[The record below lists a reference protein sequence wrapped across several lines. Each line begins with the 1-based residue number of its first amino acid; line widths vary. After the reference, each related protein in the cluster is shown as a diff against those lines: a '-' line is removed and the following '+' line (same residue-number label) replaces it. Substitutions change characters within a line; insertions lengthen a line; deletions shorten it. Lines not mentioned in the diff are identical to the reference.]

1 MVVKSVHTSLIL
13 ILVFILA
20 SLSEAIA
27 RGISI
32 EVWSLRQSISQ
43 VEVSP
48 DGKYLALMK
57 IESKTGNPVVEIR
70 EVADIA
76 KKPIRFDANPMEFT
90 SLQWVDDDYIVLNA
104 RQKVRKRIDG
114 VNQGV
119 YEFRLVGYDVQRK
132 KFVTDIFDENTNI
145 ESVLP
150 NEDGVIL
157 ISKSRVNAS
166 VTEDDPFA
174 AFRPREYYKL
184 SLRGG
189 AKQFVMKGND
199 RIAQA
204 GFDDDANPRF
214 AQGYDAGSREF
225 VFYTRGIDENEWR
238 EVARQDSYD
247 QATFS
252 FVGVKADDPN
262 IGYLI
267 ANNGE
272 DKAGLWEV
280 DLRTGEI
287 GALLHRPQQADVIA
301 PRFHSNVWGEGS
313 RLVGAIY
320 FGPRLMTEW
329 FDPEEQ
335 ALFSELRGAIP
346 NAHNLTIASRA
357 RDDSVMTILNTG
369 PRDPGSYYLLT
380 DGGLAF
386 IGSQNPLA
394 RPEDL
399 ADVRFVSYT
408 ARDGLVIP
416 SYITVPNGQPPFPA
430 IVLPH
435 GGPYV
440 SELIDYDEWGQVLAN
455 HGYLV
460 IQPGF
465 RGSQGWGL
473 AHYEAGLGGEWG
485 LAMQNDK
492 EDAAAYLVAEGLSE
506 ADRIATFGWSYGGYS
521 ALAAA
526 TRGNDVFQ
534 CAIAGAP
541 VADLPQAVADFTRGG
556 IPASKYF
563 LEQNYAGVSP
573 EQEAENLNIPLML
586 VHGDV
591 DQRVPIK
598 HSNEMARALDRAGKD
613 YKYVI
618 LKGADHFSNT
628 LFQDH
633 QELLYTSM
641 IDFLQNDCGPDGL

>member
-1 MVVKSVHTSLIL
+1 MFKFVFSAFSLLFTLGFSAVSAAQIP
-13 ILVFILA
+13 
-20 SLSEAIA
+20 
-27 RGISI
+27 I
-32 EVWSLRQSISQ
+32 EVWSLRSAISE

-57 IESKTGNPVVEIR
+57 IESKNGNPVVEIR
-70 EVADIA
+70 ETANLGGKPYRRFNAD
-76 KKPIRFDANPMEFT
+76 PMEFT
-90 SLQWVDDDYIVLNA
+90 SLSWVADDYLILNA

-119 YEFRLVGYDVQRK
+119 YEFKLVGYDVRTK
-132 KFVTDIFDENTNI
+132 KFSEFDENTQI
-145 ESVLP
+145 QDVLI
-150 NEDGVIL
+150 NEPGVVL

-174 AFRPREYYKL
+174 AFRPFEYYKYNI
-184 SLRGG
+184 RTG
-189 AKQFVMKGND
+189 AKEFIMKGND

-204 GFDDDANPRF
+204 GFDDEANPRF
-214 AQGYDAGSREF
+214 AQGYDPATREF
-225 VFYTRGIDENEWR
+225 VYYTRAIGESTWNDVVR
-238 EVARQDSYD
+238 RDSYD
-247 QATFS
+247 QSTFN
-252 FVGVKADDPN
+252 FVGVKQDDPN
-262 IGYLI
+262 TGYLI
-267 ANNGE
+267 ANNDN
-272 DKAGLWEV
+272 DKAGLYEV
-280 DLRTGEI
+280 NLRTGEV
-287 GALLHRPQQADVIA
+287 GKLLYLRSDADILA
-301 PRFHSNVWGEGS
+301 PRFHSNAWAEGS
-313 RLVGAIY
+313 RLVGAVY

-335 ALFSELRGAIP
+335 ALMEGLQAAIP
-346 NAHNLTIASRA
+346 NAHNLSITSRA
-357 RDDSVMTILNTG
+357 RDDSYMTIFNSG

-380 DGGLAF
+380 NAGISF
-386 IGSQNPLA
+386 IGTQNPLA
-394 RPEDL
+394 KPEDL
-399 ADVRFVSYT
+399 ADVRLVRYT
-408 ARDGLVIP
+408 ARDGLEIP
-416 SYITVPNGQPPFPA
+416 AYMTVPNGEPPFPA
-430 IVLPH
+430 VVLPH

-440 SELIDYDEWGQVLAN
+440 SELVAYDEWGQVLAN
-455 HGYLV
+455 NGYLV

-556 IPASKYF
+556 IPAGQDF
-563 LEQNYAGVSP
+563 LKDNYAGVSP
-573 EQEAENLNIPLML
+573 EQEAAKLNIPLML
-586 VHGDV
+586 IHGDV

-598 HSNEMARALDRAGKD
+598 HSNEMSRALDRAGKD
-613 YKYVI
+613 YKYVV

-633 QELLYTSM
+633 QELLYTSL
-641 IDFLQNDCGPDGL
+641 IGFLKNDCGPGGL

>member
-1 MVVKSVHTSLIL
+1 MFKFVFSAFSLIL
-13 ILVFILA
+13 TFGFSAAGAAQIP
-20 SLSEAIA
+20 
-27 RGISI
+27 I
-32 EVWSLRQSISQ
+32 EVWSLRAAISE

-70 EVADIA
+70 ETASLGGKPYRRFNAD
-76 KKPIRFDANPMEFT
+76 PMEFT
-90 SLQWVDDDYIVLNA
+90 SLSWVADDYLILNA
-104 RQKVRKRIDG
+104 RQKVRSRIDG

-119 YEFRLVGYDVQRK
+119 YEFKLVGYDVRTK
-132 KFVTDIFDENTNI
+132 KFSEFGENTQI
-145 ESVLP
+145 ADLLI
-150 NEDGVIL
+150 NEPGVVL
-157 ISKSRVNAS
+157 ISEARVNAS

-174 AFRPREYYKL
+174 AFRPLEYYKYNI
-184 SLRGG
+184 RTG
-189 AKQFVMKGND
+189 AKQFLMKGNN

-204 GFDDDANPRF
+204 GFDDEANPRF

-225 VFYTRGIDENEWR
+225 VYYTRGIGETTWNEVIR
-238 EVARQDSYD
+238 RDSYD
-247 QATFS
+247 QSTFNFAGAS
-252 FVGVKADDPN
+252 KDDPN
-262 IGYLI
+262 KGYLI
-267 ANNGE
+267 ANNGG
-272 DKAGLWEV
+272 DKAGLYEV
-280 DLRTGEI
+280 DLRTGQI
-287 GALLHRPQQADVIA
+287 GKVLYLRSDADILA
-301 PRFHSNVWGEGS
+301 PRFHSNQWAEGS
-313 RLVGAIY
+313 RIVGAFY

-335 ALFSELRGAIP
+335 ALMEGLQAAIP
-346 NAHNLTIASRA
+346 NAHNVSITSRA
-357 RDDSVMTILNTG
+357 RDDSYMTVFNQG

-380 DGGLAF
+380 DAGLAF
-386 IGSQNPLA
+386 VGAQNPLA
-394 RPEDL
+394 KPEDL
-399 ADVRFVSYT
+399 ADVRFVRYT
-408 ARDGLVIP
+408 ARDGLEIP
-416 SYITVPNGQPPFPA
+416 AYITVPNGTPPFPA
-430 IVLPH
+430 VVLPH

-440 SELIDYDEWGQVLAN
+440 SELIAFDEWGQVLAN
-455 HGYLV
+455 NGYLV

-506 ADRIATFGWSYGGYS
+506 PDRIATFGWSYGGYS

-526 TRGNDVFQ
+526 TRGNNIFQ

-556 IPASKYF
+556 IPAGRDF
-563 LEQNYAGVSP
+563 LKDNYAGVSP
-573 EQEAENLNIPLML
+573 EQEAGKLNIPLML
-586 VHGDV
+586 IHGDV

-598 HSNEMARALDRAGKD
+598 HSNEMSRALDRAGKD
-613 YKYVI
+613 YKYVV

-641 IDFLQNDCGPDGL
+641 IGFLKNDCGPGGL